1 MKHSVKHILGAVFC
15 WRTHWIRGG
24 ISHTRTPKAGPCT
37 ANQPIC
43 RMPANACLLVL
54 ASLLPC
60 AMPRAKSPP
69 CLAAAAVRP
78 CAAFWPGPLLLLLR
92 ARACALC
99 SPPAPLPAA
108 GMPRAQAPW
117 ARRCLPS
124 ALRTCTHKNRERTK
138 QIQNEAANWIKID
151 RSEVKRR
158 EGPPFPWIQS
168 SILHPKTLT
177 LGEEGRGS
185 RRTKQNRRG
194 RRGLVSQGVC
204 CPLLSFLSPLT
215 L

>member
-1 MKHSVKHILGAVFC
+1 
-15 WRTHWIRGG
+15 
-24 ISHTRTPKAGPCT
+24 
-37 ANQPIC
+37 
-43 RMPANACLLVL
+43 MPANACLLVL

-78 CAAFWPGPLLLLLR
+78 CAAFWPGPLLLLLL
-92 ARACALC
+92 AWACALC
-99 SPPAPLPAA
+99 SPPELALAAPVLLRLLLGCRAHEHREPGAACPVLP
-108 GMPRAQAPW
+108 
-117 ARRCLPS
+117 
-124 ALRTCTHKNRERTK
+124 TCTHKNRERDQTNPK
-138 QIQNEAANWIKID
+138 RASELNQN
-151 RSEVKRR
+151 RPLR
-158 EGPPFPWIQS
+158 GQ
-168 SILHPKTLT
+168 
-177 LGEEGRGS
+177 EEGRASFPMDSKFNSPSKNSNPRRGRMGT